1 MGAIRY
7 TNIPMGAIRFSIILL
22 NFFVRL
28 FLFNFFSDYSY
39 GYKVI
44 FKKSIIPMGAI
55 RLVVQSGSFRLIYH
69 LQKKDFWE
77 SFSQRLLG
85 KFQPGKT
92 FGKVSAR
99 LHKKEDFWKSFSP
112 II

>member
-1 MGAIRY
+1 MLKSTG
-7 TNIPMGAIRFSIILL
+7 IILL

-55 RLVVQSGSFRLIYH
+55 RLVVPYSNGSYKI
-69 LQKKDFWE
+69 
-77 SFSQRLLG
+77 
-85 KFQPGKT
+85 
-92 FGKVSAR
+92 
-99 LHKKEDFWKSFSP
+99 
-112 II
+112 